1 MFFICL
7 LAIVVT
13 ASSARLR
20 HSGGAMLTF
29 LCAFGVVMSS
39 VSLWPNAAWLK
50 LDSQGFT
57 VRYWYKENTYRWIDV
72 KEFKLITY
80 RYMGFIPVR
89 RSVGFTFSESYPKR
103 NVILRLA
110 GAIASFDRN
119 LPDNYGMKAQDL
131 LVLLESC
138 RRQAGVAAD
147 IGRTCSTRRTA
158 SAAHR
163 LA

>member
-57 VRYWYKENTYRWIDV
+57 VRYWFKDQTYRWTDI
-72 KEFKLITY
+72 KEFKLITT
-80 RYMGFIPVR
+80 RYMLIPVNR
-89 RSVGFTFSESYPKR
+89 AVGFSFSKSYPR
-103 NVILRLA
+103 NVVSRFA
-110 GAIASFDRN
+110 GAIVQFDRK
-119 LPDNYGMKAQDL
+119 LHDSYGM
-131 LVLLESC
+131 
-138 RRQAGVAAD
+138 
-147 IGRTCSTRRTA
+147 
-158 SAAHR
+158 
-163 LA
+163 